1 MREYQRKRRIRKI
14 LYSRGALAVAFI
26 LLLLI
31 GKATWG
37 LYIKERESRKNLD
50 RVEAELSAL
59 TARERKLQE
68 DIARLQ
74 TPEGLESE
82 IREQFQVAKP
92 GEQMVV
98 LVGEEKAA
106 AVESVTEPSFVS
118 KFFDLFR

>member
-1 MREYQRKRRIRKI
+1 M
-14 LYSRGALAVAFI
+14 VAFV
-26 LLLLI
+26 LLLLV

-37 LYIKERESRKNLD
+37 LYAKERESMKNLN

-59 TARERKLQE
+59 TERERTLQE
-68 DIARLQ
+68 DISKLQ

-92 GEQMVV
+92 GERMIV

-106 AVESVTEPSFVS
+106 AVESVMEQSFVS